1 MREERTALWSSI
13 AFVESTFHVRTLR
26 RLQSRGAALALS
38 ISAGFPEPD
47 CCRAREL
54 LSFCSCGAETSASP
68 TPSANTPTGASMKLS
83 ISYKSVD
90 SRESVEEESERH
102 IGKLNRLLKS

>member
-26 RLQSRGAALALS
+26 RLQRRGAELALS

-47 CCRAREL
+47 CCRASEL

-68 TPSANTPTGASMKLS
+68 TPSANTPTSASMKLS
-83 ISYKSVD
+83 ISYQSLYSIVF
-90 SRESVEEESERH
+90 EMAETVRH
-102 IGKLNRLLKS
+102 LGQL